1 MYIILVSV
9 VNDRDESKNG
19 VAPEESWRGR
29 TETINYDVIIVAG
42 AFRKLPNASAIK
54 THRVQS
60 EPENCSLTS
69 GSIARRGAFV
79 SWTDRSTASAFFPHY
94 YYYFSTPIARSP
106 FILYY
111 FFFYAHVSLSSGP
124 CLPVLRFFAVYLLVR
139 RIVLVL

>member
-19 VAPEESWRGR
+19 VAREESWRGR

-69 GSIARRGAFV
+69 GSMLAEGPLFLGPTGAP
-79 SWTDRSTASAFFPHY
+79 RPLFFPIIIIISLPLSLALLLFY
-94 YYYFSTPIARSP
+94 TI
-106 FILYY
+106 
-111 FFFYAHVSLSSGP
+111 FFFTLTSRFHRARVCRFYGF
-124 CLPVLRFFAVYLLVR
+124 LPSTY
-139 RIVLVL
+139 